1 MKLGLESDVQAIIAL
16 APVLKSSV
24 PFSGTIKVYS
34 LPVYL
39 TNNGSFTIPVVARI
53 KSLLMSIEHSRN
65 NQNKQNE
72 KLEQYF
78 I

>member
-1 MKLGLESDVQAIIAL
+1 MKLGLESDVQAIMAL
-16 APVLKSSV
+16 PPVLKSSV

-34 LPVYL
+34 LPEYL
-39 TNNGSFTIPVVARI
+39 TNNGSFTIPVVVRT

-78 I
+78 V